1 MSTCYYKYLQIG
13 SGNFFEE
20 SASRVLILPSPFVT
34 SRRLNLPKYIFC
46 QIGLFLPHIQCSAL
60 KLEKKNSV
68 VTSGCTIKKSNVFW
82 KIWKNF
88 TKHFEFSLFK
98 KVCKSK
104 IMSPKIV
111 PFFHF
116 RPHCSH
122 VAFQKGRFFREIQDT
137 NLS

>member
-46 QIGLFLPHIQCSAL
+46 QIGLFLPHIQCSAV

-68 VTSGCTIKKSNVFW
+68 ITSGCTIKINVFG
-82 KIWKNF
+82 KIWKKIP
-88 TKHFEFSLFK
+88 KHFEFSLFK
-98 KVCKSK
+98 KLCITVQLCV
-104 IMSPKIV
+104 PKVYLFFILDHTV
-111 PFFHF
+111 PM
-116 RPHCSH
+116 
-122 VAFQKGRFFREIQDT
+122 
-137 NLS
+137 

>member
-46 QIGLFLPHIQCSAL
+46 QIGLFLPHIQCSTV
-60 KLEKKNSV
+60 KLEKKNSLI
-68 VTSGCTIKKSNVFW
+68 TSGCTIKINVFF
-82 KIWKNF
+82 KIWKKIP
-88 TKHFEFSLFK
+88 KHFESSLFK
-98 KVCKSK
+98 KLSNST